1 MFIYFTRRLW
11 VFITNLHLA
20 VFRSSDLPDGG
31 GGRLLVCR
39 HVGNVTGSV
48 LGVDADVV
56 VPVLL
61 VQPDPHAQVG
71 VEVKAGDGVGVVDVD
86 LVVQVDDE
94 IFGVLVVVQAT
105 KYLKELHG

>member
-1 MFIYFTRRLW
+1 MFYQTSL
-11 VFITNLHLA
+11 VSITDSHLG
-20 VFRSSDLPDGG
+20 VSRSSDLVDGG

-48 LGVDADVV
+48 HDVDADVV

-61 VQPDPHAQVG
+61 DQPDPHAQVG
-71 VEVKAGDGVGVVDVD
+71 VEVKAGDGEGVVEVD

-94 IFGVLVVVQAT
+94 IFGELDVVQAT
-105 KYLKELHG
+105 NYLKVLHG